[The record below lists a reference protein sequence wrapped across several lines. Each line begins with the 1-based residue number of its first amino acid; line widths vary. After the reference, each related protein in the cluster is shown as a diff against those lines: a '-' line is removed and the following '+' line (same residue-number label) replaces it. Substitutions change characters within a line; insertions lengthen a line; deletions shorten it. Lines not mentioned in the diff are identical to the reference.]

1 MVLKICTPEARD
13 AVRLFKVSF
22 GSILIRERINDT
34 SNQHK
39 KNPRLQAAGFLI
51 SIMQF
56 RLFQPTCNH
65 LLHFLFLLLSQ

>member
-1 MVLKICTPEARD
+1 MVLKIYTPEARD

-39 KNPRLQAAGFLI
+39 KTRGFRPRVF
-51 SIMQF
+51 
-56 RLFQPTCNH
+56 
-65 LLHFLFLLLSQ
+65 